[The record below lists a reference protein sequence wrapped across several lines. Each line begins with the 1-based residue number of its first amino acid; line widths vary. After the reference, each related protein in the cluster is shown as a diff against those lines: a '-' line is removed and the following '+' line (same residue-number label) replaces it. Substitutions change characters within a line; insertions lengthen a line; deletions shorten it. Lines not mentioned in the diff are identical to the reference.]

1 MKQTATVELAGGKT
15 LQFETGHL
23 AKQAQGSAI
32 VRQGDN
38 VVLGTA
44 CASPDPRE
52 GIDFFPLTVDYREY
66 TYAGGR
72 IPGGF
77 IKREGRPQERETLTA
92 RQIDRP
98 IRPLFPEGFRN
109 ETQVIVLVLS
119 ADTENDPD
127 VLAIN
132 AASAALTLSEIP
144 FHGPVGAVRIGLVN
158 DQMMVNPTYAEMRE
172 SVLNIMVV
180 GTAEGIVMVESGAK
194 EVSEDQ
200 VLKAI
205 EFAHEQI
212 KKICG
217 ALTDLAAKN
226 GKKKLEVKVPEFD
239 QKYFDKLKSKVG
251 KELVDALDT
260 AKHPKHESHEKVREI
275 KKALKADLPEDDKE
289 AAAKLSKYYE
299 ALREQIFRQQVTK
312 DRKRPDSRAFDQIRD
327 IWIEVGVLPRTHGS
341 AVFTRGETQA
351 LVTTTLG
358 TPDDAQRIERFE
370 GETKKRFMMHYNFPP
385 FSVGEVGR
393 MTGVGRR
400 EIGHG
405 ALAERA
411 LLAVLPDV
419 ENWPYTMRVVSDI
432 LESNGSSSMATV
444 CGASLSLM
452 DAGVPLSAA
461 VAGVAMGLVKEED
474 SYAILSDIAGAEDHY
489 GDMDF
494 KVAGT
499 RKGITA
505 LQMDIKVMGITSQIM
520 QEALEQ
526 AKRGRLHILDKM
538 EDTITGGRENIST
551 FAPRIYT
558 LQIPVDKIRDL
569 IGPGGKMIRSIIEET
584 GVKIDVDDSGRVNVA
599 SNNGPSAQRAI
610 QRINDLTAVP
620 EVGKTYLGKV
630 VRLAEFGAFVEII
643 PGTDGLLHI
652 SEIAEHRVKEVK
664 DELKEG
670 DQVLVKVL
678 GIEGNRIKL
687 SRKAILREQRAK
699 MSPPGTEG
707 GEGGASGEG
716 SGGEGGERS
725 ERPERPPAQPRGEG
739 EETVTFE
746 GGGDF
751 TDDEGGEPNFNRED
765 ANRETVA
772 AGRPDR
778 PDRPRGDRPPG
789 GGGDRGGRG
798 GSGGRHRRGGSGG
811 GGRGPRGGGGGDR
824 GPRGGGGGSG
834 SSGGG
839 DRGNR

>member
-15 LQFETGHL
+15 LQIETGHL

-77 IKREGRPQERETLTA
+77 IKREGRPQEREILTA

-109 ETQVIVLVLS
+109 ETQVIALVLS
-119 ADTENDPD
+119 ADTQNDPD

-158 DQMMVNPTYAEMRE
+158 DQMIVNPTYEEMRD
-172 SVLNIMVV
+172 SLLNIMVV

-200 VLKAI
+200 VLSAI

-212 KKICG
+212 KKICA
-217 ALTDLAAKN
+217 ALKDLAAKN
-226 GKKKLEVKVPEFD
+226 GKKKLDVAPPEFD
-239 QKYFDKLKSKVG
+239 QAYYDQLMGKVG
-251 KELVDALDT
+251 KQLTDALDT
-260 AKHPKHESHEKVREI
+260 AKYPKHESYEKVREI
-275 KKALKADLPEDDKE
+275 KKGLKAELPEDDKD

-299 ALREQIFRQQVTK
+299 AMRERIFREQVTK

-341 AVFTRGETQA
+341 AIFTRGETQA

-370 GETKKRFMMHYNFPP
+370 GETKKRFMLHYNFPP

-400 EIGHG
+400 EVGHG

-411 LLAVLPDV
+411 ITAVLPDV
-419 ENWPYTMRVVSDI
+419 DNWPYTMRVVSDI

-452 DAGVPLSAA
+452 DAGVPLSSA

-474 SYAILSDIAGAEDHY
+474 SYAILTDIAGAEDHY

-505 LQMDIKVMGITSQIM
+505 LQMDIKVMGITSKIM
-520 QEALEQ
+520 HEAMEQ
-526 AKRGRLHILDKM
+526 ARRGRLYILDKM
-538 EDTITGGRENIST
+538 EGTITGGRENISA

-584 GVKIDVDDSGRVNVA
+584 GVKIDVDDSGKVNVA
-599 SNNGPSAQRAI
+599 SNDGPSAQRAI

-699 MSPPGTEG
+699 MGGGDGESPAG
-707 GEGGASGEG
+707 GGHSGEG
-716 SGGEGGERS
+716 SGGGGERS
-725 ERPERPPAQPRGEG
+725 ERPPAQPRGEG
-739 EETVTFE
+739 EETITFE

-751 TDDEGGEPNFNRED
+751 SDDEGGEPNFNRED

-772 AGRPDR
+772 AGRPE
-778 PDRPRGDRPPG
+778 RPRGDRPHS

-798 GSGGRHRRGGSGG
+798 GRHRRG
-811 GGRGPRGGGGGDR
+811 GGRGPRGGGDR
-824 GPRGGGGGSG
+824 GPRGGGG
-834 SSGGG
+834 